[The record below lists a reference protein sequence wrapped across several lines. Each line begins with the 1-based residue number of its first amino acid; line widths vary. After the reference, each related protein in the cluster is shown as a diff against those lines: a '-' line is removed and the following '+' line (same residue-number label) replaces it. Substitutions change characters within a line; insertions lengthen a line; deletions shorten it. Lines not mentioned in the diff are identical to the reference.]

1 MNRNP
6 TVSDIVLW
14 QAFKNGNREAFS
26 ELYQRYVRVLYNY
39 GMHFILDEELVQDAV
54 QELFIDI
61 WRLRSTLADTTSVK
75 FYLFRSLRRK
85 IHLAMDRKSNYIRIN
100 DEDGDEN
107 LPSAEEVLIQ
117 NESLTFDIKKLQHYL
132 TILPP
137 RQYEVIR
144 LRFFEESS
152 WTKIAH
158 IMDIDEQSVRNL
170 VQRAVNKLRQL
181 YGLIIILI
189 LIFR

>member
-152 WTKIAH
+152 WTEIAH